1 MSSASRSIGTGTLR
15 CAIVASTGGAV
26 MHELLKRPFFR
37 RQIHLVASDRPC
49 GAIDRAAA
57 HGVPTVIL
65 RGPSPADF
73 CARLDARLREEGIE
87 WVISFYTRLF
97 VEPLL
102 THFRN
107 RIVNLHPSLLP
118 SFKGLHGFEDTLAAG
133 VRYAG
138 TTIHLIDERM
148 DEGRVILQSV
158 LPIDPARPVP
168 ELRHA
173 LFEQQ
178 CRSLLQVVRWLAEGR
193 IEVRER
199 GVVVRDAT
207 YTDFEFSPTLD
218 DREAA
223 TLRVPRPPALDAAH
237 AAGGGTA

>member
-1 MSSASRSIGTGTLR
+1 MSPLSHRTGAGTLR

-37 RQIHLVASDRPC
+37 RQIRLVASDRPC
-49 GAIDRAAA
+49 GAIDRAEA
-57 HGVPTVIL
+57 HGVPTMVV
-65 RGPSPADF
+65 RAPSTADF
-73 CARLDARLREEGIE
+73 CARLDAHLRSQGIE
-87 WVISFYTRLF
+87 WVLSFYTRLF

-102 THFRN
+102 THFRD

-118 SFKGLHGFEDTLAAG
+118 SFKGLRGFEDTLAAG

-138 TTIHLIDERM
+138 TTIHLIDEGM

-158 LPIDPARPVP
+158 LPIDPGRPVP

-193 IEVRER
+193 VEVHER

-218 DREAA
+218 DPEAA
-223 TLRVPRPPALDAAH
+223 ALRVPRPPAPDAAR
-237 AAGGGTA
+237 AAGSGA